1 MNFAVAVTT
10 LGPNASEN
18 RARSCE
24 FAPSAAMTRSYV
36 PSRRSSGWT
45 GGEHL
50 RSTPACWARCGSSVS
65 SVRRATAAMP
75 LPPNRHC
82 WPRSRTSIG
91 SQCTPCSVSARR
103 STGSAASM
111 PSRVASEK
119 TKPKPTVSPARLRSN
134 TVTSRPGSPRLA
146 SSAASRPPGP
156 PPRTAIRTCAPP
168 LRMRV
173 ILLTSGVYMTHNNA
187 HARRGNP
194 GVKPRAIV
202 WDLFGDHL
210 RYVQDGVVPM
220 RVLNQLLE
228 VFGVGESTTRV
239 VLSRM
244 RREGWFTTSR
254 EGRQTSYALTGRSI
268 AMLDEGRARIFDRGR
283 DAWDGIWR
291 TVIYAVPEDSR
302 GERDRVRRTLAWHGF
317 GPLAAATWISPHPRL
332 ETVRDALA
340 DLSATRMDRLESRA
354 LSRAADREM
363 AFRCWDLDG
372 LGRDYVELIS
382 GYEQLPGAAE
392 LAALPGPEALRR
404 QVELVSSYRA
414 LPFRD
419 PDLPAALLPEGWPG
433 RRAHALFTA
442 AHDALHGPGEGFVRG
457 EASNI

>member
-1 MNFAVAVTT
+1 MNLAVAVTT
-10 LGPNASEN
+10 LGPNASAN

-24 FAPSAAMTRSYV
+24 FAPSAAMTRSY
-36 PSRRSSGWT
+36 PAARRSSGWT
-45 GGEHL
+45 AVENL
-50 RSTPACWARCGSSVS
+50 RSTPACPARCWSSVS
-65 SVRRATAAMP
+65 RVRRATAAIP

-82 WPRSRTSIG
+82 SPRSRTSIG

-111 PSRVASEK
+111 PSRVASEN
-119 TKPKPTVSPARLRSN
+119 TTPKPNVSPARLRSN

-156 PPRTAIRTCAPP
+156 PPRTAIRTWAP
-168 LRMRV
+168 LRMCV

-187 HARRGNP
+187 HARNGNP
-194 GVKPRAIV
+194 PVKPRAIV

-210 RYVQDGVVPM
+210 RYVGDGVVPM
-220 RVLNQLLE
+220 RVLNQLLD

-254 EGRQTSYALTGRSI
+254 EGRQTSYALTGRSVR
-268 AMLDEGRARIFDRGR
+268 MLDEGRARIFDRGR

-291 TVIYAVPEDSR
+291 TVIYAVPEESR

-340 DLSATRMDRLESRA
+340 GLSATRMDLLESRA

-382 GYEQLPGAAE
+382 GYEHLPAAAE
-392 LAALPGPEALRR
+392 LAALPGLEALRR

-433 RRAHALFTA
+433 RRAHELFIAALVA
-442 AHDALHGPGEGFVRG
+442 RHGPADAFVRDV
-457 EASNI
+457 ARNL